1 MRQKVGTAI
10 DSRLLYRA
18 KLVAKNEKKHLNE
31 IIEEALEQYL
41 ITKKGTG
48 EGESSIVKMT
58 RGSIPS
64 RAEVVK
70 KVLEEEDFF
79 EA

>member
-1 MRQKVGTAI
+1 M
-10 DSRLLYRA
+10 
-18 KLVAKNEKKHLNE
+18 KKHINE
-31 IIEEALEQYL
+31 IIEEALEPYL
-41 ITKKGTG
+41 IAKKGTG

-79 EA
+79 EV